1 MTTTTTRQGLPL
13 LPAYRGVTVEL
24 TPRYGQHWYRVTGT
38 GYDALL
44 PSVTTVLKVIDK
56 SGPLVGWAK
65 KTALESVRNALHE
78 YAAGPFVKKEDYDL
92 WVAGIIEAAKQS
104 PEKERDKA
112 AEAGTSAHD
121 LIAELLHGREPDI
134 PDPLEPAVLGALAF
148 VRDYQLEMVAS
159 EVSIWHPHHH
169 YAGTVDLVARNKAG
183 ELVVADWKRSKGLYP
198 EHAYRVAGYADA
210 IEAITG
216 EPVVAAYAVRLP
228 RAADEK
234 AEYEVRMVADLK
246 AASETCRA
254 ALALWLATRDS
265 KKVWV
270 T

>member
-1 MTTTTTRQGLPL
+1 M
-13 LPAYRGVTVEL
+13 
-24 TPRYGQHWYRVTGT
+24 
-38 GYDALL
+38 
-44 PSVTTVLKVIDK
+44 
-56 SGPLVGWAK
+56 
-65 KTALESVRNALHE
+65 HE

-112 AEAGTSAHD
+112 AEAGTSAH
-121 LIAELLHGREPDI
+121 ELDSRAAARKGAGHPG
-134 PDPLEPAVLGALAF
+134 PAGASGSRRALAF

-169 YAGTVDLVARNKAG
+169 YAGTVDLVAKNKAG

-198 EHAYRVAGYADA
+198 EYAYQVAGYADA

-216 EPVVAAYAVRLP
+216 EGVVAAYAVRLP
-228 RAADEK
+228 RTADEE
-234 AEYEVRMVADLK
+234 AEYEVRMVADPK

-265 KKVWV
+265 KKVWA

>member
-1 MTTTTTRQGLPL
+1 MTTVVSGLQL
-13 LPAYRGVTVEL
+13 LPQYRDMTIEL

-38 GYDALL
+38 GYDDLL
-44 PSVTTVLKVIDK
+44 PSVTTVLNVIDK
-56 SGPLVGWAK
+56 SRPLMGWAK
-65 KTALESVRNALHE
+65 KTALESVRSALHE
-78 YAAGPFVKKEDYDL
+78 YAAGPFVKKEDYGL

-112 AEAGTSAHD
+112 AEAGTSAHE

-134 PDPLEPAVLGALAF
+134 PDPLVPAVRGALTF

-169 YAGTVDLVARNKAG
+169 YAGTVDLVAGNKAG
-183 ELVVADWKRSKGLYP
+183 GLVVVDWKRSKGLYP
-198 EHAYRVAGYADA
+198 EHAYQVAGYADA
-210 IEAITG
+210 IGAITG
-216 EPVVAAYAVRLP
+216 EAVVAAYAVRLP
-228 RAADEK
+228 RTADED
-234 AEYEVRMVADLK
+234 AEYEVRMVADPK

-265 KKVWV
+265 KKVWA